1 MLNHIYLHMKNQE
14 SRRLL
19 CFAELYLKHHS
30 PCHGARQQAHPS
42 QIPGFPESE
51 VMLTGSSESAPS
63 FPGKSWLCWSYFTG
77 PAIKG
82 FPFSPN
88 TTHKPGAGV
97 CSAADTSVLYPGG
110 SYQQNRSVCGC
121 KKRGWLMPT
130 LPLVNMLRDGQ
141 TWIWWRNGIPSGLQ
155 RFPHASKQT
164 GWQHVHKSLSI
175 SSRGWHCSQEE
186 KNWRENQVW
195 KKKAKN
201 LPVGC
206 FLLTREPMLSVVR
219 KNPGKG

>member
-51 VMLTGSSESAPS
+51 VMLTGSSESASS

-88 TTHKPGAGV
+88 TTHKPGIHR
-97 CSAADTSVLYPGG
+97 CRCLLSCRHI
-110 SYQQNRSVCGC
+110 RSLSWWQLPT
-121 KKRGWLMPT
+121 KQISLWLMPT

-206 FLLTREPMLSVVR
+206 FLLTREPMLSAVR